1 MAVSSILSLIPLLF
15 EAIGEGILSLAGVIA
30 NGGPAIAE
38 AFTVLV
44 LAAVEGFGYGCSSS
58 RGRTIVLVD
67 SVLSA
72 LVEHTPIIVE
82 QLFDILIGIIQAI
95 TTKLP
100 RTDCSR
106 CGAADGFL

>member
-1 MAVSSILSLIPLLF
+1 MCI
-15 EAIGEGILSLAGVIA
+15 
-30 NGGPAIAE
+30 
-38 AFTVLV
+38 
-44 LAAVEGFGYGCSSS
+44 
-58 RGRTIVLVD
+58 RDRVD

-100 RTDCSR
+100 ELIVAGVELLDVYKRQYSLH
-106 CGAADGFL
+106 AV